1 MNYHTN
7 YLLNATISLT
17 LSRFRVLSSRPA
29 LPIRDAG
36 HGWREGK
43 KERTAIRE
51 KCIWPAETT
60 LTSLGLLANTLC
72 SLCGETVFY
81 DNMETEVD
89 EYYSTI

>member
-1 MNYHTN
+1 M
-7 YLLNATISLT
+7 LRSRS
-17 LSRFRVLSSRPA
+17 LSRFRLLSSRPA

-60 LTSLGLLANTLC
+60 LTSLGLLANALC
-72 SLCGETVFY
+72 SETVFY
-81 DNMETEVD
+81 DNVETEVD